1 MFINANKFLNQTPV
15 DCSETRDAF
24 GEGNYALKQ
33 VLWQVKVHLATPG
46 VEQG

>member
-1 MFINANKFLNQTPV
+1 MFINANKFLNQIPA
-15 DCSETRDAF
+15 DCSEIRDAL

-33 VLWQVKVHLATPG
+33 VLWQVVVHLESPG